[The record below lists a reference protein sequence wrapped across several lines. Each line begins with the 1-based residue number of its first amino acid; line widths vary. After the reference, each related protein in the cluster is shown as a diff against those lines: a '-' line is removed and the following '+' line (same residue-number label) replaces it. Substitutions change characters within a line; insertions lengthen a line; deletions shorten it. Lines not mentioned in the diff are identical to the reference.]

1 MAKKKSGVN
10 KSQAIR
16 DYLKAKPE
24 AGPTE
29 VVAEMKKKNIKI
41 TPALVSNV
49 KKAMNGGKSTG
60 KGAKRGPKPGR
71 RAADQLSINDLLTAK
86 EFADSVGGVDQAV
99 AVLKALD
106 KLG

>member
-1 MAKKKSGVN
+1 MAKKKPSIN

-29 VVAEMKKKNIKI
+29 VVRELKKKGIKI

-49 KKAMNGGKSTG
+49 KKAMNGGISTG
-60 KGAKRGPKPGR
+60 KRGPKPGR
-71 RAADQLSINDLLTAK
+71 RAAGDKVSINDLLTAK
-86 EFADSVGGVDQAV
+86 DFADSVGGVDQAV